1 LRRFSGSCTSVDRGE
16 TSPDYPV
23 GDQAASTAEVAS
35 MATTAKEN
43 AEEVSNEI
51 ESIAAANEQ
60 QTAKLDEM
68 DRLTESRLN

>member
-1 LRRFSGSCTSVDRGE
+1 
-16 TSPDYPV
+16 
-23 GDQAASTAEVAS
+23 
-35 MATTAKEN
+35 MANTAKEN

-60 QTAKLDEM
+60 QTAKLDEITDEM

>member
-1 LRRFSGSCTSVDRGE
+1 M
-16 TSPDYPV
+16 SPDYPV
-23 GDQAASTAEVAS
+23 GDQAASTEEVAS
-35 MATTAKEN
+35 MANTAKEN

-60 QTAKLDEM
+60 QTAKLDEITDEM